1 MSAETLTTVNIWS
14 FAVIF
19 YPIKL
24 LKSTL
29 NLLNTDNC
37 CSIRQTP
44 NNRRVHHGK
53 TKMAR

>member
-29 NLLNTDNC
+29 NLLDTDNC